1 MLRKFLVG
9 FLLFSLPLAATTLT
23 ILTFNDV
30 YEVEPKEGWGG
41 LAEMKTLL
49 DREREQSEFS
59 LTTVNGD
66 FLSPSLL
73 SSVTRGA
80 HMVELFSMLN
90 VDMVVH
96 GNHEFD
102 FGSEVL
108 EQRMRERGFL
118 WFGTNVLDTNG
129 MPFGGAD
136 ETWFVDVDDIRVGF
150 FGLCTPDT
158 AEISNP
164 GPGITFLPCIETAQA
179 AVTLLQEQG
188 ADVIIALTHQKI
200 FEDMDLA
207 KKVPEI
213 DLILG
218 GHEHQAITHRRNTL
232 IHKSGYDAQFLGRID
247 LEIEKEGGVV
257 SVIPSWRMIPNYQ
270 TDPDPIVKK
279 RIDEYRAL
287 LDGQLS
293 KVIGTTTAELD
304 NRKLVRYSSETNM
317 GTLIADAFRQEMG
330 ADCALINSAFI
341 AGDQI
346 IPVGAPITKGM
357 VLKLLPYPN
366 MVMVIEVTGEQLLTA
381 VSYGR
386 ANPGR
391 AYPQVS
397 GLEII
402 NCVFHINGK
411 PLNPNATYTLAITDY
426 LYRGGDGYQM
436 LTHLPIIRHPSADN
450 MADLLFTRYLS
461 EIHENSVVGTEFS

>member
-1 MLRKFLVG
+1 MLRKVFIG

-30 YEVEPKEGWGG
+30 YEVEPRDGWGG

-49 DREREQSEFS
+49 DQEREQSEFS

-66 FLSPSLL
+66 FLSPSPL

-80 HMVELFSMLN
+80 HMVELFSMLG

-108 EQRMRERGFL
+108 AERMRERGFL

-136 ETWFVDVDDIRVGF
+136 EIWFVDVDDIRVGF

-164 GPGITFLPCIETAQA
+164 GPNVLFLPCIETARATVAQ
-179 AVTLLQEQG
+179 LQEQG

-207 KKVPEI
+207 KEVPQI

-218 GHEHQAITHRRNTL
+218 GHEHQAITHRRHAL
-232 IHKSGYDAQFLGRID
+232 IHKSGSDAQFLGRID
-247 LEIEKEGGVV
+247 LEIEREGDDVI
-257 SVIPSWRMIPNYQ
+257 VIPRWKMIPNYQ
-270 TDPDPIVKK
+270 TRPDPIVKV
-279 RIDEYRAL
+279 RIDEYTHL

-293 KVIGTTTAELD
+293 KVIGTATAELD
-304 NRKLVRYSSETNM
+304 GRKLVRYRSETSL
-317 GTLIADAFRQEMG
+317 GTLIADAFRHEMG
-330 ADCALINSAFI
+330 ADCALISSAFI
-341 AGDQI
+341 GGDQI
-346 IPVGAPITKGM
+346 IPAGTPITKGM
-357 VLKLLPYPN
+357 VLSLLPYPN
-366 MVMVIEVTGEQLLTA
+366 MVMVIEVTGEQLLSA
-381 VSYGR
+381 VRYGL

-391 AYPQVS
+391 AYPQLS
-397 GLEII
+397 GLQII
-402 NCVFHINGK
+402 DDTLLINGQ
-411 PLNPNATYTLAITDY
+411 PIDPAATYTLATTDY
-426 LYRGGDGYQM
+426 LYRGGDGYHM
-436 LTHLPIIRHPSADN
+436 LTHLPIIQHPSADN
-450 MADLLFTRYLS
+450 IADALFTRHLAK
-461 EIHENSVVGTEFS
+461 VRFGA